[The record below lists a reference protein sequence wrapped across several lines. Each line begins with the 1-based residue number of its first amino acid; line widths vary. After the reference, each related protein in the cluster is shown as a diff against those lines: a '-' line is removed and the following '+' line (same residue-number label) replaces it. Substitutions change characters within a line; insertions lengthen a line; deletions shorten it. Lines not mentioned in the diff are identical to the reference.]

1 MQITDFSLRNW
12 MIMITCIGI
21 LSSLVYVISKS
32 KSSILIVFS
41 ALIYLSSL
49 AFIYLKID
57 SVKFIFLYQFS
68 PSLLIGL
75 TIFFLLKP
83 AQKDPIWDIEFRT
96 NNRGDLIPLSLVDE
110 QRDKIKV
117 VQSNAEYFAKQLYEL
132 DQYNLKDKKEKL
144 LWLIDKQPTAI
155 IKDKERKNYYSNFLS
170 INGLIQKVE
179 IVPDSWEITQVE
191 DNPLVNFSVIIK
203 RINGNNEEFFKADIK
218 LRMTKVHINYPFNPF
233 GFLITNFEESLS
245 RIEKPSDE
253 EKQSLDS
260 LKINQPKP
268 LVQ

>member
-1 MQITDFSLRNW
+1 MTEKNIAVGKNIYTDLNKNRRVVWGILVIAVVSIISFTYFSLV
-12 MIMITCIGI
+12 
-21 LSSLVYVISKS
+21 VYSDSTSK
-32 KSSILIVFS
+32 
-41 ALIYLSSL
+41 IY
-49 AFIYLKID
+49 
-57 SVKFIFLYQFS
+57 
-68 PSLLIGL
+68 
-75 TIFFLLKP
+75 TI
-83 AQKDPIWDIEFRT
+83 

-253 EKQSLDS
+253 EEQSLDS

>member
-1 MQITDFSLRNW
+1 MKEQKITVGKNLYTDLNKNKRTVW
-12 MIMITCIGI
+12 A
-21 LSSLVYVISKS
+21 
-32 KSSILIVFS
+32 ILIVSVISIICFTYFS
-41 ALIYLSSL
+41 LVVYSDSTTKIY
-49 AFIYLKID
+49 
-57 SVKFIFLYQFS
+57 
-68 PSLLIGL
+68 
-75 TIFFLLKP
+75 TI
-83 AQKDPIWDIEFRT
+83 

-144 LWLIDKQPTAI
+144 LWLVDKQPTEI

-170 INGLIQKVE
+170 INGLIQKAE
-179 IVPDSWEITQVE
+179 IIPDSWEISQVE
-191 DNPLVNFSVIIK
+191 ENPLVNFSVIIK

-245 RIEKPSDE
+245 RIEKPSDDE
-253 EKQSLDS
+253 QENLDS
-260 LKINQPKP
+260 IKINQPKP
-268 LVQ
+268 VVQ

>member
-1 MQITDFSLRNW
+1 MKEQKITVGKNLYTDLNKNKRTVW
-12 MIMITCIGI
+12 A
-21 LSSLVYVISKS
+21 
-32 KSSILIVFS
+32 ILIVSVISIICFTYFS
-41 ALIYLSSL
+41 LVVYSDSTTKIY
-49 AFIYLKID
+49 
-57 SVKFIFLYQFS
+57 
-68 PSLLIGL
+68 
-75 TIFFLLKP
+75 TI
-83 AQKDPIWDIEFRT
+83 

-144 LWLIDKQPTAI
+144 LWLVDKQPTEI

-170 INGLIQKVE
+170 INGLIQKAE
-179 IVPDSWEITQVE
+179 IIPDSWEISQVE
-191 DNPLVNFSVIIK
+191 ENPLVNFSVIIK

-245 RIEKPSDE
+245 RIEKPSDDE
-253 EKQSLDS
+253 QENLDS

-268 LVQ
+268 VVQ

>member
-1 MQITDFSLRNW
+1 MTKKNIAVGKNIYTDLNKNRRAVWGILVIAVVSIISFTYFSLV
-12 MIMITCIGI
+12 
-21 LSSLVYVISKS
+21 VYSDSTSK
-32 KSSILIVFS
+32 
-41 ALIYLSSL
+41 IY
-49 AFIYLKID
+49 
-57 SVKFIFLYQFS
+57 
-68 PSLLIGL
+68 
-75 TIFFLLKP
+75 TI
-83 AQKDPIWDIEFRT
+83 

-253 EKQSLDS
+253 EEQSLDS

>member
-1 MQITDFSLRNW
+1 MKEQKITVGKNLYTDLNKNKRTVW
-12 MIMITCIGI
+12 A
-21 LSSLVYVISKS
+21 
-32 KSSILIVFS
+32 ILIVSVISIICFTYFS
-41 ALIYLSSL
+41 LVVYSDSTTKIY
-49 AFIYLKID
+49 
-57 SVKFIFLYQFS
+57 
-68 PSLLIGL
+68 
-75 TIFFLLKP
+75 TI
-83 AQKDPIWDIEFRT
+83 

-144 LWLIDKQPTAI
+144 LWLVDKQPTEI

-170 INGLIQKVE
+170 INGLIQKAE
-179 IVPDSWEITQVE
+179 IIPDSWEISQVE
-191 DNPLVNFSVIIK
+191 ENPLVNFSVIIK

-245 RIEKPSDE
+245 RIEKPSDDE
-253 EKQSLDS
+253 QENLDS
-260 LKINQPKP
+260 LKSNQPKP
-268 LVQ
+268 VVE

>member
-1 MQITDFSLRNW
+1 MTEKNIAVGKNIYTDLNKNRRAVWGILIIAVISIISFTYFSLV
-12 MIMITCIGI
+12 
-21 LSSLVYVISKS
+21 VYNDSTSK
-32 KSSILIVFS
+32 
-41 ALIYLSSL
+41 IY
-49 AFIYLKID
+49 
-57 SVKFIFLYQFS
+57 
-68 PSLLIGL
+68 
-75 TIFFLLKP
+75 TI
-83 AQKDPIWDIEFRT
+83 

-191 DNPLVNFSVIIK
+191 ENPLVNLSVIIK

-218 LRMTKVHINYPFNPF
+218 LKMTKVHINYPFNPF

-253 EKQSLDS
+253 EEQSLDS

>member
-1 MQITDFSLRNW
+1 MTEKNIAVGKNIYTDLNKNRRAVWGILIIAVVSIISFTYFSLV
-12 MIMITCIGI
+12 
-21 LSSLVYVISKS
+21 VYSDSTSK
-32 KSSILIVFS
+32 
-41 ALIYLSSL
+41 IY
-49 AFIYLKID
+49 
-57 SVKFIFLYQFS
+57 
-68 PSLLIGL
+68 
-75 TIFFLLKP
+75 TI
-83 AQKDPIWDIEFRT
+83 

-218 LRMTKVHINYPFNPF
+218 LRMTKVHINYPYNPF
-233 GFLITNFEESLS
+233 GYLIMNFEESLS

-253 EKQSLDS
+253 EQQSLDS

-268 LVQ
+268 SVQ

>member
-1 MQITDFSLRNW
+1 MKEQKITVGKNLYTDLNKNKRTVW
-12 MIMITCIGI
+12 A
-21 LSSLVYVISKS
+21 
-32 KSSILIVFS
+32 ILIVSVISIICFTYFS
-41 ALIYLSSL
+41 LVVYSDSTTKIY
-49 AFIYLKID
+49 
-57 SVKFIFLYQFS
+57 
-68 PSLLIGL
+68 
-75 TIFFLLKP
+75 TI
-83 AQKDPIWDIEFRT
+83 
-96 NNRGDLIPLSLVDE
+96 NNRGDLIPLSLLDE

-144 LWLIDKQPTAI
+144 LWLVDKQPTEI

-170 INGLIQKVE
+170 INGLIQKAE
-179 IVPDSWEITQVE
+179 IIPDSWEISQVE
-191 DNPLVNFSVIIK
+191 ENPLVNFSVIIK

-245 RIEKPSDE
+245 RIEKPSDDE
-253 EKQSLDS
+253 QENLDS

-268 LVQ
+268 VVQ

>member
-1 MQITDFSLRNW
+1 MTEKNIAVGKNIYTDLNKNRRAVWGILIIAVVSIISFTFFSLV
-12 MIMITCIGI
+12 
-21 LSSLVYVISKS
+21 VYSDSTSK
-32 KSSILIVFS
+32 
-41 ALIYLSSL
+41 IY
-49 AFIYLKID
+49 
-57 SVKFIFLYQFS
+57 
-68 PSLLIGL
+68 
-75 TIFFLLKP
+75 TI
-83 AQKDPIWDIEFRT
+83 

-179 IVPDSWEITQVE
+179 IVPNSWEITQVD
-191 DNPLVNFSVIIK
+191 DNPLVNFSAIIK

-253 EKQSLDS
+253 EEQSLDS

>member
-1 MQITDFSLRNW
+1 MTEKNIAVGKNIYTDLNKNRRTVWGILIIAVVSIISFTYFSLV
-12 MIMITCIGI
+12 
-21 LSSLVYVISKS
+21 VYSDSTSK
-32 KSSILIVFS
+32 
-41 ALIYLSSL
+41 IY
-49 AFIYLKID
+49 
-57 SVKFIFLYQFS
+57 
-68 PSLLIGL
+68 
-75 TIFFLLKP
+75 TI
-83 AQKDPIWDIEFRT
+83 

-253 EKQSLDS
+253 EEQNLDS